1 MGPPKM
7 IRITVS
13 PKHPITIV
21 AADERRFHFAQL
33 VGVSK
38 NVMRLRLR
46 KAVPSAALL
55 NASSVI
61 IETLGAVTIQIG
73 CRNISSVRDRFLKL
87 QFQDA
92 PSLDIRVS
100 QKETTNDQRP

>member
-1 MGPPKM
+1 M

-13 PKHPITIV
+13 PKHPVTVV

-33 VGVSK
+33 LGVSK

-73 CRNISSVRDRFLKL
+73 CRNVSSLRDRVLKL
-87 QFQDA
+87 QFHDTS
-92 PSLDIRVS
+92 SLDMRVTGE
-100 QKETTNDQRP
+100 ETKHD